1 MVEILWKSSPPHSAK
16 CDQELIE
23 LRLVDL
29 GSRQKDRYL
38 VREIHALWSATDQ
51 QIEWKGFDDE
61 AWETLQ
67 SARNCFESRRALAVK
82 RGFPFTT
89 MLS

>member
-1 MVEILWKSSPPHSAK
+1 MVEILWKSSPPHSSK
-16 CDQELIE
+16 YDQELIE

-29 GSRQKDRYL
+29 GSRRKDRYL
-38 VREIHALWSATDQ
+38 VREIHALWLASDQ

-61 AWETLQ
+61 ACETLQ
-67 SARNCFESRRALAVK
+67 SAKDCFEGRRKLAVE